1 MQECG
6 VVNRVTILTDKFGG
20 AKGYAYIEFDKA
32 DAAVSAVLLDGTEL
46 RNRQIKVCQQ
56 DCRLDN
62 DWCHAFGIA
71 SSTRLISASLLRMLC
86 FSTQSLLQLSLSAV
100 IWWIAFLLC
109 FMCFDS

>member
-46 RNRQIKVCQQ
+46 RNREIKV
-56 DCRLDN
+56 DP
-62 DWCHAFGIA
+62 
-71 SSTRLISASLLRMLC
+71 LC
-86 FSTQSLLQLSLSAV
+86 
-100 IWWIAFLLC
+100 
-109 FMCFDS
+109 